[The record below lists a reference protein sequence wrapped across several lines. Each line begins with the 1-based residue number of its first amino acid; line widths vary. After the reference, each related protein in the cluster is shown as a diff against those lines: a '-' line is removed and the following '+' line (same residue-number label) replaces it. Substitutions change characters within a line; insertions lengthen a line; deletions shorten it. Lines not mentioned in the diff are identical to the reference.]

1 MDCRGDYPIR
11 LPPPSSGAGRI
22 ENSRCFETR
31 CLLSWDVES
40 TGCDLSG
47 LESVCAKIDEKHLND
62 NDVLIQ
68 HSTESLGVEVLVS
81 PTVSTLKQC
90 VKNLLSTST
99 GHKHLIHVGYTFAG
113 SGSWILQNGTFS
125 FDDFLEIFQQADV
138 QSQKRCNIHIHCAE
152 VGCWNSAS
160 FAEDIFAKVA
170 NVAFNP
176 PEKVNHVPGSEHL
189 ISCLEKVLSPQG
201 LEEIMKA
208 SPLVGNIRFNRPT
221 LYLFPAG
228 QGDCALFGVNG
239 FNMLIDGGFNR
250 KPCSWEFIR
259 HLDRLDAVLVTRLCE
274 NNVCGMSTLMKRKS
288 LNNTYPQ
295 IGYVFCNIAENSVS
309 APKDEMKYKDELI
322 ISVVGEGHNFT
333 HTLNELKLKPHQC
346 WRDSSVEP
354 FTLYHKVG
362 HGTLEMHVLSPPKDS
377 KEMKEFLVEW
387 SSYKE
392 TFSRINSSLKT
403 KHLENSIP
411 LSHSTSIC
419 AILVWRPADPKD
431 TITRILF
438 PGSAPQSKIF
448 ESLEK
453 LKTLDVLKQ
462 PVVTKAS
469 LSVVAVTKSVNKV
482 EKSISKASIPNRKN
496 TASPAPS
503 VSSVAS
509 RNGDITGVKKEV
521 KKIVKEV
528 KKDNKD
534 IKKEVV
540 KKEIKKESVV
550 KEVKKATTATTTS
563 IPKKDA
569 ALKKDTPKEP
579 KKENKDLKPLQKKEN
594 KDVKA
599 VIDKRTEVKSAAKKV
614 ESTSAVNKTVSE
626 VKKSTTTV
634 RKSTTPVK
642 KDASKTTVQKT
653 SELRKSAPP
662 KLSDAKSAKD
672 VSNKKTAEAKAV
684 PKTKPKSANSTPKT
698 TPKTKP
704 AEVPKT
710 GSKMTKAVAASSV
723 VASAVAVTVAAL
735 ELNEKNEEIIEAE
748 PEIVDELK
756 DGEIVDKSQEVNV
769 SPLPPE
775 VVSPTPSESIS
786 LTPSDTL
793 SSAPLETVSP
803 TPPLTNE
810 PMSIEEKEVNEIKEI
825 EQDIMPYE
833 AETTQEIIEKAEEQ
847 IEDLEDEPNE
857 LELTHAKLQEN
868 ADAMSTSFIDTQDVS
883 TPEIEE
889 VIMKTEVTSEQYAS
903 SHFQSS
909 NVEKN
914 IEEIEANIEDGGKQL
929 EVDDNI
935 EKKETNLDDQLA
947 HLSMEGSFCA
957 GMLQQEKMDLPEDS
971 NIKALENEQIL
982 NEYDIKD
989 VESKNVDYH
998 EKETID
1004 SKEVTSHLGE
1014 TEKETIDSNEGT
1026 MEEIQSGETEKE
1038 TIDSNEGT
1046 MRESHLG
1053 ETEKETIDSN
1063 EGTMRESRPGE
1074 TEKETID
1081 SNEGT
1086 MRETHSGE
1094 IQKETIDNN
1103 EGTMRENHSR
1113 GIGNEAIGG
1122 YELEYR
1128 GNIYGNEYQDLNER
1142 FETESIDSG
1151 VATMREGRT
1160 GRIETELIDNV
1171 MFELHESI
1179 GGEEEEEESDK
1190 RSVEDDLDS
1199 DLQEISTGE
1208 TEREVIDSN
1217 KVEMRE
1223 SPVGEIEKA
1232 HFPEGHENF
1241 MEENRKEYELEMQES
1256 FGGKSEKESEPEMN
1270 ETLARET
1277 EKDRELEM
1285 HDNFEDIQKKHES
1298 VMHES
1303 YIAEDETFDCAQT
1316 SKTIEESHCE
1326 TKEYV
1331 ELKEKKDS
1339 DLCIASDIVDKSN
1352 LESECSTSDFDDKY
1366 VNEMQEKEIPEK
1378 YHEDDRISPAVDQL
1392 HHKDYHAEQE
1402 FGQQELHAS
1411 PVSHRMA
1418 DDYDIPQNII
1428 DDAEMQ
1434 ESSVDEPE
1442 EIVRKESA
1450 VSITLNDNELGVKYD
1465 DDLRR
1470 KSCTESEDDVDI
1482 QNYMIND
1489 RKDSFD
1495 QDKLNVK
1502 RDSDSDNEDVVKSPT
1517 PHAVVDYEGHIE
1529 DTTQEFEASK
1539 EEKNISQ
1546 ENTAYSSE
1554 KQDFDEKDRDSAE
1567 DQEDDDGEMI
1577 RHPTPPEMKYSED
1590 EMRDPIGQHYITAP
1604 GMKSQ
1609 VPDIAEQP
1617 LYEESEDVG
1626 SERSV
1631 SPVVEQP
1638 VFGNVVQADYPE
1650 LVTVSGGTTPS
1661 EPQSPKTGF
1670 DSKKIVSETAV
1681 MEALSEHDCSESSA
1695 HSPLIHDSANAFDLP
1710 VSEETFQKE
1719 ESQGMTFTDLR
1730 TEEPMFVKDQALPS
1744 EHEPV
1749 LDHSAPI
1756 DDKLEKLQSADYD
1769 VPSDEESYSHDKS
1782 ETKSEKSDGGDD
1794 EKSDFHRDD
1803 KSDNHHDGKSDIMD
1817 DDQAERKSDMHDD
1830 DRSDSHYDDFG
1841 GKETGSYEFHDET
1854 RSHATGDEQIE
1865 FDESHK
1871 YDAHFEK
1878 DGMQSNIAYNTYEAH
1893 GESGINYEVSYDNK
1907 IPVVQEKHDEAPR
1920 DFTPDMLDEKLDY
1933 KGNVIDSEVES
1944 HLQSTYYENAELE
1957 NQENFNIPSD
1967 FRDEK
1972 SYYDNY
1978 ETNMTS
1984 DDRPDSYS
1992 PNKTEPV
1999 ANKVDMEQ
2007 FEISGNIE
2015 SVGDNQTEMHSNEIP
2030 NVKDIPEHTTNSQ
2043 FEGHESEEIGITKH
2057 KEFQSTN
2064 ESTFSGDVSQVE
2076 SSYKE
2081 SIYEAA
2087 SSHLTDTYDDISPQ
2101 HSENFSGL
2109 ENKVL
2114 TEMTEAKQY
2123 ETLSKF
2129 EENVRTSNATY
2140 SESSLVTN
2148 TVSDEKDSH
2157 VTVSEA
2163 SDFDNSN
2170 YKYVTEETTHLTS
2183 DKDFEQATIYQQQ
2196 HASYGETI
2204 ETFSKEYSSSL
2215 HMATKDGIEDHF
2227 GHPTD
2232 FTFAESMHGFEESK
2246 FGNPNSGPVG
2256 ILSHEESYATQT
2268 STFENR
2274 TDNQETVSSS
2284 FSDSRE
2290 KLEVA
2295 SEEGSTL
2302 GLTNGKDQTSW
2313 SHSEYTSQFETSSS
2327 SVIETHTSYTTSS
2340 EQQETEYIINSR
2352 FHSDSPEDN
2361 VMRSDSSPD
2370 VPPYPVNSDGQ
2381 LADLK
2386 NSVLGEYKDEYANIN
2401 LSNVSGAPLSPNKV
2415 HNANRDNPY
2424 GESSE
2429 DEDSTSVPGTVSPY
2443 AYTNKAYAKEE
2454 EDVDG
2459 NHIYKESFSME
2470 KTEILKEFD
2479 GNNPQSVTTHQMSYS
2494 QGYQETTG
2502 GETNYDFHLEEWG
2515 KPMGLPT
2522 PPDSSNK
2529 TAVKKADKSAKTKSA
2544 IDTNG
2549 KAYAPSVASKLSS
2562 PLKKPKPK
2570 TTKES
2575 SSDPVYVDLA
2585 YVPHHGDPQYCDVE
2599 FFKKIRARYYVF
2611 SGINPSKE
2619 VLNALLEAKK
2629 SWKED
2634 LEVTIIPTYETD
2646 TLGYWMAQNQDDL
2659 ATYSIEV
2666 APSASRCT
2674 VNLQDH
2680 ETSCAAYR
2688 LEF

>member
-1 MDCRGDYPIR
+1 MEGGGTPFSSSMAPSGSYILIVVSQPVTDDHKKLILER
-11 LPPPSSGAGRI
+11 LNKG
-22 ENSRCFETR
+22 
-31 CLLSWDVES
+31 LLSWDVES

-99 GHKHLIHVGYTFAG
+99 GHKHLINVGYTFAG

-138 QSQKRCNIHIHCAE
+138 QSQKRCNINIHCTE
-152 VGCWNSAS
+152 VGSWNSAS

-176 PEKVNHVPGSEHL
+176 PEKVSHVPGSEHL
-189 ISCLEKVLSPQG
+189 TSCLEKVLSPQG

-295 IGYVFCNIAENSVS
+295 IGYVFCNIAENNISGS
-309 APKDEMKYKDELI
+309 KDEIKSQDELI

-333 HTLNELKLKPHQC
+333 HTLNDLKLKPHQC

-377 KEMKEFLVEW
+377 KEMKEFLSEW

-392 TFSRINSSLKT
+392 TFSKINSSLKS

-469 LSVVAVTKSVNKV
+469 LSVVTVTKSVNKV
-482 EKSISKASIPNRKN
+482 EKSISKASIPNRRN

-509 RNGDITGVKKEV
+509 RNGDIAGVRKEV
-521 KKIVKEV
+521 KKVVKEV

-540 KKEIKKESVV
+540 KKEVKKESVV
-550 KEVKKATTATTTS
+550 KEVKKTTTS
-563 IPKKDA
+563 IPKKDVA
-569 ALKKDTPKEP
+569 VKKEAPKET
-579 KKENKDLKPLQKKEN
+579 KKENKDLKPLAKKEN

-599 VIDKRTEVKSAAKKV
+599 VIDKKPEVKSAVKKV
-614 ESTSAVNKTVSE
+614 ESTSAVSKTSSE

-634 RKSTTPVK
+634 RKSTTALK
-642 KDASKTTVQKT
+642 KDVGKTTVQKT
-653 SELRKSAPP
+653 LELRKSAPS
-662 KLSDAKSAKD
+662 KLSEPKSAKD

-684 PKTKPKSANSTPKT
+684 PKTKPKSANTTPKT

-704 AEVPKT
+704 AEAPKT
-710 GSKMTKAVAASSV
+710 GSKMTKAVAASSI

-735 ELNEKNEEIIEAE
+735 ELNEKNEEIVEVE
-748 PEIVDELK
+748 PEVADELK
-756 DGEIVDKSQEVNV
+756 DGEVDKSQEVNV

-833 AETTQEIIEKAEEQ
+833 VETTQEVVEKDEQ
-847 IEDLEDEPNE
+847 QIGDLEDEI
-857 LELTHAKLQEN
+857 ELTHAKLQEN
-868 ADAMSTSFIDTQDVS
+868 ADAMSTSFIGAQDVS

-889 VIMKTEVTSEQYAS
+889 VVMKTEIASEQFAAS
-903 SHFQSS
+903 NVQSS
-909 NVEKN
+909 FAEESIKAKDTLEDVEKQ
-914 IEEIEANIEDGGKQL
+914 I
-929 EVDDNI
+929 EVDDDI
-935 EKKETNLDDQLA
+935 EGKETNIDDQLA

-957 GMLQQEKMDLPEDS
+957 GMLQQEKIDLPEES
-971 NIKALENEQIL
+971 KIKASEIEQSINEH
-982 NEYDIKD
+982 DIKD
-989 VESKNVDYH
+989 VESKEADYY
-998 EKETID
+998 EKEID
-1004 SKEVTSHLGE
+1004 EKIESK
-1014 TEKETIDSNEGT
+1014 
-1026 MEEIQSGETEKE
+1026 M
-1038 TIDSNEGT
+1038 
-1046 MRESHLG
+1046 
-1053 ETEKETIDSN
+1053 
-1063 EGTMRESRPGE
+1063 
-1074 TEKETID
+1074 
-1081 SNEGT
+1081 
-1086 MRETHSGE
+1086 
-1094 IQKETIDNN
+1094 
-1103 EGTMRENHSR
+1103 
-1113 GIGNEAIGG
+1113 
-1122 YELEYR
+1122 
-1128 GNIYGNEYQDLNER
+1128 
-1142 FETESIDSG
+1142 
-1151 VATMREGRT
+1151 
-1160 GRIETELIDNV
+1160 
-1171 MFELHESI
+1171 HESFI
-1179 GGEEEEEESDK
+1179 
-1190 RSVEDDLDS
+1190 
-1199 DLQEISTGE
+1199 
-1208 TEREVIDSN
+1208 
-1217 KVEMRE
+1217 
-1223 SPVGEIEKA
+1223 GEIEKE
-1232 HFPEGHENF
+1232 HVHEI
-1241 MEENRKEYELEMQES
+1241 QES
-1256 FGGKSEKESEPEMN
+1256 FVDEPEKKHEPEMH
-1270 ETLARET
+1270 EITAEEP
-1277 EKDRELEM
+1277 EKEYVPE
-1285 HDNFEDIQKKHES
+1285 
-1298 VMHES
+1298 MHES
-1303 YIAEDETFDCAQT
+1303 FIGEIEKEHVPEMHESFIGEIEKEHVPEMHESFIGEIEKEHVPEMHESFTGDIEKEQVPEMREDFVGEPEKEHEPEMHESFVGESVKEQEPEMHEKFTSEIEKEHEQEMCESSVREIEKKQEPEMHESFIAKTETFDQVQT
-1316 SKTIEESHCE
+1316 SETIEESHFE
-1326 TKEYV
+1326 TKGSD
-1331 ELKEKKDS
+1331 ELYEKDS
-1339 DLCIASDIVDKSN
+1339 NLHIASDDVIKSCPEN
-1352 LESECSTSDFDDKY
+1352 QFSEPDFDNKY
-1366 VNEMQEKEIPEK
+1366 VNEMQEKEVSEK
-1378 YHEDDRISPAVDQL
+1378 YLADEHISPAVDQV
-1392 HHKDYHAEQE
+1392 HHEDYHAEHE
-1402 FGQQELHAS
+1402 FGQHQEIHATS
-1411 PVSHRMA
+1411 IGHRMG

-1450 VSITLNDNELGVKYD
+1450 VSITLNDNELGVSYD

-1495 QDKLNVK
+1495 QEKLNVK
-1502 RDSDSDNEDVVKSPT
+1502 HDSDSDNEDVVKSPT
-1517 PHAVVDYEGHIE
+1517 PHAVVDYEGHVDE
-1529 DTTQEFEASK
+1529 TTQDLEASK
-1539 EEKNISQ
+1539 EEKSLSQ
-1546 ENTAYSSE
+1546 ESTIYSTE
-1554 KQDFDEKDRDSAE
+1554 KQDLDEKDRDSAE
-1567 DQEDDDGEMI
+1567 DEDDGEMI

-1590 EMRDPIGQHYITAP
+1590 EMRDPIGQHYISTP

-1609 VPDIAEQP
+1609 VPDISEQP

-1695 HSPLIHDSANAFDLP
+1695 HSPLIHDDANAFDLP
-1710 VSEETFQKE
+1710 VSEETFQKYE
-1719 ESQGMTFTDLR
+1719 HEDIDKHGSVQEVTIEGATA
-1730 TEEPMFVKDQALPS
+1730 EEPTIVKEQALPI

-1749 LDHSAPI
+1749 SDKSAPA
-1756 DDKLEKLQSADYD
+1756 DDKLENLHGADYD
-1769 VPSDEESYSHDKS
+1769 APSDEESYSHDKS
-1782 ETKSEKSDGGDD
+1782 ETRSERSEGGDD
-1794 EKSDFHRDD
+1794 KSDFHRDD
-1803 KSDNHHDGKSDIMD
+1803 KSDNQHDGKSDIMD
-1817 DDQAERKSDMHDD
+1817 DDQAERKSDIHDD

-1841 GKETGSYEFHDET
+1841 GKETSDYEFHDET
-1854 RSHATGDEQIE
+1854 RSHTTGGEQFE
-1865 FDESHK
+1865 VDESNK
-1871 YDAHFEK
+1871 F
-1878 DGMQSNIAYNTYEAH
+1878 GMQLESHEIQDYNTYDTHDEV
-1893 GESGINYEVSYDNK
+1893 GINYESSYGK
-1907 IPVVQEKHDEAPR
+1907 ETPEVQEKHEASH
-1920 DFTPDMLDEKLDY
+1920 DFASAMLDGKSDISEFNK
-1933 KGNVIDSEVES
+1933 VDSGVVS
-1944 HLQSTYYENAELE
+1944 HLQSTGYENDEVE
-1957 NQENFNIPSD
+1957 NQEALNIPSG
-1967 FRDEK
+1967 FNDEK

-1978 ETNMTS
+1978 ESNVS
-1984 DDRPDSYS
+1984 LDDRYDSYS
-1992 PNKTEPV
+1992 PNQIEPIS
-1999 ANKVDMEQ
+1999 NKVDIEQ
-2007 FEISGNIE
+2007 FDISGNTE
-2015 SVGDNQTEMHSNEIP
+2015 SAHDHQTDMHSNETP
-2030 NVKDIPEHTTNSQ
+2030 DTKDIPEHASSSQ
-2043 FEGHESEEIGITKH
+2043 NESRDIGIMKH
-2057 KEFQSTN
+2057 EEFQSTS
-2064 ESTFSGDVSQVE
+2064 ESTFSGELSQVE

-2081 SIYEAA
+2081 SIYQAA
-2087 SSHLTDTYDDISPQ
+2087 SSHLTDAYDDVSPQ
-2101 HSENFSGL
+2101 HSENFSGF

-2114 TEMTEAKQY
+2114 TEMTEARQY

-2129 EENVRTSNATY
+2129 EENVHTSNATY
-2140 SESSLVTN
+2140 SESSLITN

-2157 VTVSEA
+2157 TALSEA

-2170 YKYVTEETTHLTS
+2170 YKYISEETTHLTS
-2183 DKDFEQATIYQQQ
+2183 EKGFEQTTSYEE
-2196 HASYGETI
+2196 HHVSYGETS
-2204 ETFSKEYSSSL
+2204 ETFSKEHSSSL
-2215 HMATKDGIEDHF
+2215 HMAANEEHDGIQY

-2232 FTFAESMHGFEESK
+2232 FDFAEETHGFEESK

-2256 ILSHEESYATQT
+2256 VISHEESNATNT
-2268 STFENR
+2268 STFETR
-2274 TDNQETVSSS
+2274 TDNQEVESSS
-2284 FSDSRE
+2284 FTDSQDRL
-2290 KLEVA
+2290 KL
-2295 SEEGSTL
+2295 STEGATL

-2313 SHSEYTSQFETSSS
+2313 SHSEYTSQYETSSS
-2327 SVIETHTSYTTSS
+2327 VVETHTNYTTSS
-2340 EQQETEYIINSR
+2340 DQQETEYIINSR

-2386 NSVLGEYKDEYANIN
+2386 NSVLGEYKDDYSNIN
-2401 LSNVSGAPLSPNKV
+2401 LTKVGGVPLSPNKTR
-2415 HNANRDNPY
+2415 NANRDNPY

-2459 NHIYKESFSME
+2459 NHIYKESFAVE

-2479 GNNPQSVTTHQMSYS
+2479 GNNPQTVTTHQTSYS

-2502 GETNYDFHLEEWG
+2502 GETNYDFQLEEWG

-2529 TAVKKADKSAKTKSA
+2529 TAMKKTDKSVSKTKSA
-2544 IDTNG
+2544 VDTNG
-2549 KAYAPSVASKLSS
+2549 KAYSPSVASKLSS